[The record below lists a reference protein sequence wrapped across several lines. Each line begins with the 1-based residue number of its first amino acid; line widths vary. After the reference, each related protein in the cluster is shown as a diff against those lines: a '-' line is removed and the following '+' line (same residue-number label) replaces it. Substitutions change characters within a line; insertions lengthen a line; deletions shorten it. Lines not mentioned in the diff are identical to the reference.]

1 MPAAERPRE
10 KALRTGIESLSS
22 RELLAVLLRSG
33 VCGSSSLMIADQ
45 ILMKAGG
52 VSGLPAMT
60 LKQLMAIK
68 GINKVKSLEILA
80 CFELARR
87 IALEKSLEQ
96 DIVENPEQLISW
108 LKQEIGAKQ
117 QEHFLAV
124 YLDAKNH
131 ILEYRILF
139 KGTLDASLVHP
150 REVFKEALL
159 VSACRILVIHNHPSQ
174 DLTPSRADQRMTQRL
189 KQAGELV
196 GIELLDHLIV
206 SSTDYFSFR
215 AHGLLD

>member
-1 MPAAERPRE
+1 M
-10 KALRTGIESLSS
+10 
-22 RELLAVLLRSG
+22 
-33 VCGSSSLMIADQ
+33 
-45 ILMKAGG
+45 
-52 VSGLPAMT
+52 
-60 LKQLMAIK
+60 
-68 GINKVKSLEILA
+68 
-80 CFELARR
+80 
-87 IALEKSLEQ
+87 
-96 DIVENPEQLISW
+96 
-108 LKQEIGAKQ
+108 
-117 QEHFLAV
+117 